1 VVSTKRKPPFSDDT
15 KYIKKV
21 DIECEKLNDNVIDS
35 KHVILAILSSKL
47 PINDILSV
55 AGINY
60 NSFNKKTKRNDRRNT
75 K

>member
-1 VVSTKRKPPFSDDT
+1 V
-15 KYIKKV
+15 
-21 DIECEKLNDNVIDS
+21 KLNDNVIDS

-60 NSFNKKTKRNDRRNT
+60 NSF
-75 K
+75 